1 MDELLEIME
10 CHKTIS
16 QVVLPVFYNVDPSEA
31 RHQIGEFGIAFQN
44 LLTKISKR
52 EHKSRLENKSYKLQL
67 RQYFEQTWR
76 LAFREA
82 AGLVGFV
89 VLNSK

>member
-10 CHKTIS
+10 CHKTIG
-16 QVVLPVFYNVDPSEA
+16 QVVLPVFYNVDPSEV

-52 EHKSRLENKSYKLQL
+52 EHKLRLENKNYKLQL
-67 RQYFEQTWR
+67 RQYFEQAWR
-76 LAFREA
+76 LALREA